1 MLDAKLI
8 RDDPERVRA
17 AMRSRNNS
25 WDVDAFLA
33 ADATRR
39 EVLARLEDLRAQRN
53 ESSKAIGALMK
64 QGAGAEADAAKEQVR
79 AINEQISALEA
90 EQRAAEDAVHDLL
103 SAAPNLP
110 DPTVPVG
117 RDETENVELKRW
129 GTPRDFA
136 AEGFDPQPHWDLGP
150 ALGIIDF
157 ERAVKLAESR
167 FVLLGGAGAR
177 LNRALISFM
186 LDTHTAAGF
195 KEWWPPA
202 LANVETLYGT
212 GQLPKFEDDLYK
224 TATTSDANV
233 GYQAQPDA
241 APAAPATAPAL
252 ATASSIAAAGK
263 TAGKLYLIPTAEVVL
278 TNIHRGEVLDGAR
291 LPLRYTAYTPC
302 FREEAGSA
310 GRDTRG
316 MIRVHQFDKVEMVKF
331 ATPETSA
338 DELEHMTLEAE
349 KILELLGLPYRR
361 IVLCT
366 GDMGFGA
373 RKTYDLEVWMP
384 SYGAYKEISSCSNC
398 GDFQARRAS
407 IKYRDPA
414 AFKGSRLVHT
424 LNGSGL
430 AVGRTLA
437 ALLENY
443 QQADGSVIIPE
454 VLRPYMGGLE
464 RITSAA
470 EG

>member
-17 AMRSRNNS
+17 ALRARNSS
-25 WDVDAFLA
+25 WSVDEFLA
-33 ADATRR
+33 ADLRR
-39 EVLARLEDLRAQRN
+39 RGAVSQLEALQARRN
-53 ESSKAIGALMK
+53 ESSRAIGALMK
-64 QGAGAEADAAKEQVR
+64 QGAADEADAAKEQVR
-79 AINEQISALEA
+79 AINDQIATLES
-90 EQRAAEDAVHDLL
+90 EQRAADAAVFDLL
-103 SAAPNLP
+103 STIPNIA
-110 DPTVPVG
+110 DPSVPFG

-129 GTPRDFA
+129 GTPRDFST
-136 AEGFDPQPHWDLGP
+136 EGFAPQPHWDLGP

-177 LNRALISFM
+177 LERALINFM
-186 LDTHTAAGF
+186 LDTHAAAGF
-195 KEWWPPA
+195 KEWWPPV
-202 LANVETLYGT
+202 LANTETLFGT

-224 TATTSDANV
+224 TATTSDANE
-233 GYQAQPDA
+233 GYVIGDG
-241 APAAPATAPAL
+241 
-252 ATASSIAAAGK
+252 ASQ

-278 TNIHRGEVLDGAR
+278 TNIHRGEVLEAAQ
-291 LPLRYTAYTPC
+291 LPLHYTAFTPC

-331 ATPETSA
+331 ATPQTSA
-338 DELEHMTLEAE
+338 DELESMTQEAE

-373 RKTYDLEVWMP
+373 AKTYDLEVWMP
-384 SYGAYKEISSCSNC
+384 SYSAYKEISSCSNC
-398 GDFQARRAS
+398 GDFQARRAN
-407 IKYRDPA
+407 IKYRDPTT
-414 AFKGSRLVHT
+414 FKGSRLVHT

-430 AVGRTLA
+430 AVGRTLV

-443 QQADGSVIIPE
+443 QQADGSVTIPE
-454 VLRPYMGGLE
+454 ALRPYLGGQE
-464 RITSAA
+464 RITPEQEPAA
-470 EG
+470 